1 MLQEMKTKNVVDIE
15 HGHILEKS
23 NIHPLAHDLVRK
35 KKKHPIAL
43 RGFLNEMTFF
53 VLICTH

>member
-15 HGHILEKS
+15 HDHILEKS
-23 NIHPLAHDLVRK
+23 NIHPLTHDLVR

-53 VLICTH
+53 VLIRTH